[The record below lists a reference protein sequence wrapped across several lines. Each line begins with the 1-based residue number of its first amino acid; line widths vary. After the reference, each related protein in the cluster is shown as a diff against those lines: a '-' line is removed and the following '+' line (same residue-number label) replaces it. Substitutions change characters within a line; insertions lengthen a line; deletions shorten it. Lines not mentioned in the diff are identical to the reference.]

1 MRMNGKSLDEVIIN
15 TIRFLSLDQ
24 IERAKSGH
32 PGMPLGAAHIAHM
45 IFSRFLKFNPKNPKW
60 IDRDRFVL
68 SAGHASAMLYA
79 TLFVNGYDITL
90 DDLKGFRQLNSKTP
104 GHPESWLTPGVETT
118 TGPLGQG
125 LGNSVGMAIA
135 EKYLSSYFNRKG
147 FNIIDHYTYVLCS
160 DGDLME
166 GVSSEVG
173 ALAGHLK
180 LNKLIVIWDN
190 NRVSIDG
197 PTSLA
202 WSENV
207 VERFEAF
214 GWYVQNV
221 EDGYDLEALEKAL
234 KRAREETSKP
244 SFIAVRT
251 HLAYGTPMQDD
262 CRAHGAPLGK
272 EIVMEVKKRAGWPLE
287 EFYVPE
293 EVWEYRRRKIEEG
306 ERKEAEWRRLFEKYR
321 ENYPEL
327 ADLLIRAFNRDWGTE
342 YKKHLP
348 TFSKDEELATRQAN
362 YKVVNAIAKHLPLMI
377 GGSADLA
384 ESTGT
389 YLHDYGSFQADN
401 PLGRFIHYGVRE
413 HAMGAIMNGM
423 AYHGGILPYGGTFL
437 VFSDYMRPPI
447 RLAAMAKLQVIYVF
461 THDSVW
467 IGEDGPTHQPVEQ
480 LSSLRL
486 IPNMWVIRPCD
497 ANEVAV
503 AWDMAISRKDGPTAI
518 ILTRQKVPTLD
529 RSIYPPA
536 DSIRKGAYILADAKD
551 GEPDLLIMASGS
563 EVHTALGAKKILED
577 RGLKVRV
584 VNMASFEVFELQN
597 EEYKLSTI
605 PRHIK
610 RRVAIEA
617 GVGLC
622 WYKYVGEDGLVISI
636 ERFGKSAP
644 YKDLMKD
651 FGFTP
656 EAVAEKIIK
665 HFGLE

>member
-1 MRMNGKSLDEVIIN
+1 MSERSLDEVIIN

-32 PGMPLGAAHIAHM
+32 PGMPLGAAHIAHL

-90 DDLKGFRQLNSKTP
+90 DDLKRFRQLDSITP

-147 FNIIDHYTYVLCS
+147 FNIIDHYTYVVCS

-214 GWYVQNV
+214 GWHVQSI
-221 EDGYDLEALEKAL
+221 EDGYDLDALEKAL
-234 KRAREETSKP
+234 RRAREETSRP

-272 EIVMEVKKRAGWPLE
+272 EVVMEVKKRAGWPLE

-306 ERKEAEWRRLFEKYR
+306 ERREAEWRKLFEKYR

-342 YKKHLP
+342 YRKHLP

-362 YKVVNAIAKHLPLMI
+362 NKVINAIAKYLPLMI

-447 RLAAMAKLQVIYVF
+447 RLAAMARLQVIYVF

-467 IGEDGPTHQPVEQ
+467 VGEDGPTHQPVEQ

-536 DSIRKGAYILADAKD
+536 ESIRRGAYVLADARD
-551 GEPDLLIMASGS
+551 GEPDLLIIASGS
-563 EVHTALGAKKILED
+563 EVHVALDAKKILES
-577 RGLKVRV
+577 RGLRVRV
-584 VNMASFEVFELQN
+584 VNMASFEVFELQD
-597 EEYKLSTI
+597 EDYKRSVI

-644 YKDLMKD
+644 YKDLIKD

-656 EAVAEKIIK
+656 EAIADRIIK
-665 HFGLE
+665 QFGLE

>member
-1 MRMNGKSLDEVIIN
+1 
-15 TIRFLSLDQ
+15 
-24 IERAKSGH
+24 
-32 PGMPLGAAHIAHM
+32 MPLGAAHIAHL

-90 DDLKGFRQLNSKTP
+90 DDLKRFRQLDSITP

-147 FNIIDHYTYVLCS
+147 FNIIDHYTYVVCS

-214 GWYVQNV
+214 GWHVQSI
-221 EDGYDLEALEKAL
+221 EDGYDLDALEKAL
-234 KRAREETSKP
+234 RRAREETSRP

-272 EIVMEVKKRAGWPLE
+272 EVVMEVKKRAGWPLE

-306 ERKEAEWRRLFEKYR
+306 ERREAEWRKLFEKYR

-342 YKKHLP
+342 YRKHLP

-362 YKVVNAIAKHLPLMI
+362 NKVINAIAKYLPLMI

-447 RLAAMAKLQVIYVF
+447 RLAAMARLQVIYVF

-467 IGEDGPTHQPVEQ
+467 VGEDGPTHQPVEQ

-536 DSIRKGAYILADAKD
+536 ESIRRGAYVLADARD
-551 GEPDLLIMASGS
+551 GEPDLLIIASGS
-563 EVHTALGAKKILED
+563 EVHVALDAKKILES
-577 RGLKVRV
+577 RGLRVRV
-584 VNMASFEVFELQN
+584 VNMASFEVFELQD
-597 EEYKLSTI
+597 EDYKRSVI

-644 YKDLMKD
+644 YKDLIKD

-656 EAVAEKIIK
+656 EAIADRIIK
-665 HFGLE
+665 QFGLE

>member
-1 MRMNGKSLDEVIIN
+1 MSERSLDEVIIN

-32 PGMPLGAAHIAHM
+32 PGMPLGAAHIAHL

-90 DDLKGFRQLNSKTP
+90 DDLKRFRQLDSITP

-147 FNIIDHYTYVLCS
+147 FNIIDHYTYVVCS

-190 NRVSIDG
+190 NKVSIDG

-214 GWYVQNV
+214 GWHVQSI
-221 EDGYDLEALEKAL
+221 EDGYDLDALEKAL
-234 KRAREETSKP
+234 RRAREETSRP

-272 EIVMEVKKRAGWPLE
+272 EVVMEVKKRAGWPLE

-306 ERKEAEWRRLFEKYR
+306 ERREAEWRKLFEKYR

-327 ADLLIRAFNRDWGTE
+327 ADLLIKAFNRDWGTE
-342 YKKHLP
+342 YRKHLP

-362 YKVVNAIAKHLPLMI
+362 NKVINAIAKYLPLMI

-447 RLAAMAKLQVIYVF
+447 RLAAMARLQVIYVF

-467 IGEDGPTHQPVEQ
+467 VGEDGPTHQPVEQ

-536 DSIRKGAYILADAKD
+536 ESIRRGAYVLADARD
-551 GEPDLLIMASGS
+551 GEPDLLIIASGS
-563 EVHTALGAKKILED
+563 EVHVALDAKKILES
-577 RGLKVRV
+577 RGLRVRV
-584 VNMASFEVFELQN
+584 VNMASFEVFELQD
-597 EEYKLSTI
+597 EDYKRSVI

-644 YKDLMKD
+644 YKDLIKD

-656 EAVAEKIIK
+656 EAIADRIIK

>member
-1 MRMNGKSLDEVIIN
+1 MSGRSLDEVIIN

-32 PGMPLGAAHIAHM
+32 PGMPLGAAHIAHL

-90 DDLKGFRQLNSKTP
+90 DDLKRFRQLDSITP

-207 VERFEAF
+207 VERFEGF
-214 GWYVQNV
+214 GWHVQNI
-221 EDGYDLEALEKAL
+221 EDGYDLDALEKAL
-234 KRAREETSKP
+234 RRAREEMSKP

-272 EIVMEVKKRAGWPLE
+272 EVVMEVKKRAGWPLE
-287 EFYVPE
+287 EFHVPE

-306 ERKEAEWRRLFEKYR
+306 ERREAEWRKLFEKYR

-342 YKKHLP
+342 YRKHLP

-362 YKVVNAIAKHLPLMI
+362 NKVINAITKYLPLMI

-447 RLAAMAKLQVIYVF
+447 RLAAMARLQVIYVF

-467 IGEDGPTHQPVEQ
+467 VGEDGPTHQPVEQ

-536 DSIRKGAYILADAKD
+536 ESIRRGAYVLADARD
-551 GEPDLLIMASGS
+551 GEPDLLIIASGS
-563 EVHTALGAKKILED
+563 EVHIALDAKKILES
-577 RGLKVRV
+577 RGLRVRV
-584 VNMASFEVFELQN
+584 VNMASFEVFELQD
-597 EEYKLSTI
+597 EEYKRSVI
-605 PRHIK
+605 PRYIK

-644 YKDLMKD
+644 YKDLIKD

-656 EAVAEKIIK
+656 EAVVERIIK

>member
-1 MRMNGKSLDEVIIN
+1 MSERSLDEVIIN

-32 PGMPLGAAHIAHM
+32 PGMPLGAAHIAHL

-90 DDLKGFRQLNSKTP
+90 DDLKRFRQLDSITP

-147 FNIIDHYTYVLCS
+147 FNVIDHYTYVVCS

-214 GWYVQNV
+214 GWHVQSI
-221 EDGYDLEALEKAL
+221 EDGYDLDALEKAL
-234 KRAREETSKP
+234 RRAREETSRP

-272 EIVMEVKKRAGWPLE
+272 EVVMEVKKRAGWPLE

-306 ERKEAEWRRLFEKYR
+306 ERREAEWRKLFEKYR

-327 ADLLIRAFNRDWGTE
+327 ADLLIKAFNRDWGTE
-342 YKKHLP
+342 YRKHLP

-362 YKVVNAIAKHLPLMI
+362 NKVINAIAKYLPLMI

-447 RLAAMAKLQVIYVF
+447 RLAAMARLQVIYVF

-467 IGEDGPTHQPVEQ
+467 VGEDGPTHQPVEQ

-536 DSIRKGAYILADAKD
+536 ESIRRGAYVLADARD
-551 GEPDLLIMASGS
+551 GEPDLLIIASGS
-563 EVHTALGAKKILED
+563 EVHVALDAKKILES
-577 RGLKVRV
+577 RGLRVRV
-584 VNMASFEVFELQN
+584 VNMASFEVFELQD
-597 EEYKLSTI
+597 EDYKRSVI

-644 YKDLMKD
+644 YKDLIKD

-656 EAVAEKIIK
+656 EAIADRIIK

>member
-1 MRMNGKSLDEVIIN
+1 MGKMHNKDDEIIIN

-32 PGMPLGAAHIAHM
+32 PGMPLGASHITYL
-45 IFSRFLKFNPKNPKW
+45 IFDRFLKFNPKNPKW

-90 DDLKGFRQLNSKTP
+90 DDLKRFRQLDSITP
-104 GHPESWLTPGVETT
+104 GHPESELTPGVETT

-125 LGNSVGMAIA
+125 LGNSVGMALA
-135 EKYLSSYFNRKG
+135 EKYLSSYFNKGG
-147 FNIIDHYTYVLCS
+147 FNIIDHYTYVLAS

-180 LNKLIVIWDN
+180 LHKLIVIWDN

-207 VERFEAF
+207 LERFEAF
-214 GWYVQNV
+214 GWHVQNV
-221 EDGYDLEALEKAL
+221 EDGYSLEEIEKAIR
-234 KRAREETSKP
+234 RARDEKSRP

-251 HLAYGTPMQDD
+251 HLGYGSPLQDN
-262 CRAHGAPLGK
+262 CKVHGAPLGK
-272 EIVMEVKKRAGWPLE
+272 EAAVETKKRFGWPLE

-293 EVWEYRRRKIEEG
+293 EVWEYRRRRIEEG
-306 ERKEAEWRRLFEKYR
+306 ERREAEWRKLFEKYR
-321 ENYPEL
+321 ERYPEL
-327 ADLLIRAFNRDWGTE
+327 AELLVKAFRREWGDE

-348 TFSKDEELATRQAN
+348 SFSEPVATRKASG
-362 YKVVNAIAKHLPLMI
+362 KVLNAIAKHLPLMI
-377 GGSADLA
+377 GGSADLT
-384 ESTGT
+384 ESTNT
-389 YLHDYGSFQADN
+389 YLQGFGDFQADN
-401 PLGRFIHYGVRE
+401 PLGRNIHYGVRE
-413 HAMGAIMNGM
+413 HAMGTMMNGM

-437 VFSDYMRPPI
+437 VFSDYMRPAI
-447 RLAAMAKLQVIYVF
+447 RMAAMARLQVIYVF
-461 THDSVW
+461 THDSLW
-467 IGEDGPTHQPVEQ
+467 IGQDGPTHQPVEQ

-486 IPNMWVIRPCD
+486 IPNLWVIRPCD

-503 AWDMAISRKDGPTAI
+503 AWEMAIEHKDGPTAI
-518 ILTRQKVPTLD
+518 ILTRQSLPVLD
-529 RSIYPPA
+529 RSVYPPA
-536 DSIRKGAYILADAKD
+536 ESIKRGAYVLADSD
-551 GEPDLLIMASGS
+551 GDPDVLIVASGS
-563 EVHTALGAKKILED
+563 EVHLALEARKLLEE

-584 VNMASFEVFELQN
+584 VNLASFEVFELQD
-597 EEYKLSTI
+597 EEYRESVI
-605 PRHIK
+605 PNTVK

-617 GVGLC
+617 GAGLC
-622 WYKYVGEDGLVISI
+622 WHKYVGDKGLVISI

-651 FGFTP
+651 FGFTG
-656 EAVAEKIIK
+656 EAIAEKIINYFNLK
-665 HFGLE
+665 

>member
-1 MRMNGKSLDEVIIN
+1 MGKMRNKDDEIIIN

-32 PGMPLGAAHIAHM
+32 PGMPLGASHITYL
-45 IFSRFLKFNPKNPKW
+45 IFDRFLKFNPKNPKW

-90 DDLKGFRQLNSKTP
+90 DDLKRFRQLDSITP
-104 GHPESWLTPGVETT
+104 GHPESELTPGVETT

-125 LGNSVGMAIA
+125 LGNSVGMALA
-135 EKYLSSYFNRKG
+135 EKYLSSYFNKGG
-147 FNIIDHYTYVLCS
+147 FNIIDHYTYVLAS

-180 LNKLIVIWDN
+180 LHKLIVIWDN

-207 VERFEAF
+207 LERFEAF
-214 GWYVQNV
+214 GWHVQNV
-221 EDGYDLEALEKAL
+221 EDGYSLEEIEKAIR
-234 KRAREETSKP
+234 RARDEKSRP

-251 HLAYGTPMQDD
+251 HLGYGSPLQDN
-262 CRAHGAPLGK
+262 CKVHGAPLGK
-272 EIVMEVKKRAGWPLE
+272 EAAVETKKRFGWPLE

-293 EVWEYRRRKIEEG
+293 EVWEYRRRRIEEG
-306 ERKEAEWRRLFEKYR
+306 ERREAEWRKLFEKYR
-321 ENYPEL
+321 ERYPEL
-327 ADLLIRAFNRDWGTE
+327 AELLVKAFRREWGDE

-348 TFSKDEELATRQAN
+348 SFSEPVATRKASG
-362 YKVVNAIAKHLPLMI
+362 KVLNAIAKHLPLMI
-377 GGSADLA
+377 GGSADLT
-384 ESTGT
+384 ESTNT
-389 YLHDYGSFQADN
+389 YLQGFGDFQADN
-401 PLGRFIHYGVRE
+401 PLGRNIHYGVRE
-413 HAMGAIMNGM
+413 HAMGTMMNGM

-437 VFSDYMRPPI
+437 VFSDYMRPAI
-447 RLAAMAKLQVIYVF
+447 RMAAMARLQVIYVF
-461 THDSVW
+461 THDSLW
-467 IGEDGPTHQPVEQ
+467 IGQDGPTHQPVEQ

-486 IPNMWVIRPCD
+486 IPNLWVIRPCD

-503 AWDMAISRKDGPTAI
+503 AWEMAIEHKDGPTAI
-518 ILTRQKVPTLD
+518 ILTRQSLPVLD
-529 RSIYPPA
+529 RSVYPPA
-536 DSIRKGAYILADAKD
+536 ESIKRGAYVLADSD
-551 GEPDLLIMASGS
+551 GDPDVLIVASGS
-563 EVHTALGAKKILED
+563 EVHLALEARKLLEE

-584 VNMASFEVFELQN
+584 VNLASFEVFELQD
-597 EEYKLSTI
+597 EEYRESVI
-605 PRHIK
+605 PNTVK

-617 GVGLC
+617 GAGLC
-622 WYKYVGEDGLVISI
+622 WHKYVGDKGLVISI

-651 FGFTP
+651 FGFTG
-656 EAVAEKIIK
+656 EAIAEKIINYFNLK
-665 HFGLE
+665 

>member
-1 MRMNGKSLDEVIIN
+1 MHNKNDEIIIN
-15 TIRFLSLDQ
+15 TIRFLSVDQ

-32 PGMPLGAAHIAHM
+32 PGMPLGASHIAYL
-45 IFSRFLKFNPKNPKW
+45 IFDRFLKFNPKNPKW

-90 DDLKGFRQLNSKTP
+90 DDLKHFRQLDSITP
-104 GHPESWLTPGVETT
+104 GHPESELTPGVETT

-125 LGNSVGMAIA
+125 LGNSVGMALA
-135 EKYLSSYFNRKG
+135 EKYLSSYFNKGG
-147 FNIIDHYTYVLCS
+147 FNIIDHYTYVLAS

-180 LNKLIVIWDN
+180 LHKLIVIWDN

-207 VERFEAF
+207 LERFEAF
-214 GWYVQNV
+214 GWHVQNV
-221 EDGYDLEALEKAL
+221 EDGYSLEEVEKAIR
-234 KRAREETSKP
+234 RAREERSRP

-251 HLAYGTPMQDD
+251 HLGYGSPLQDN
-262 CRAHGAPLGK
+262 CKVHGAPLGK
-272 EIVMEVKKRAGWPLE
+272 EAAVETKKRFGWPLE

-293 EVWEYRRRKIEEG
+293 EVWEYRRRRIEEG
-306 ERKEAEWRRLFEKYR
+306 ERREAEWRKLFEKYR
-321 ENYPEL
+321 ERYPEL
-327 ADLLIRAFNRDWGTE
+327 AELLVKAFRREWGDE

-348 TFSKDEELATRQAN
+348 SFSEPVATRKASG
-362 YKVVNAIAKHLPLMI
+362 KVLNAIARHLPLMI
-377 GGSADLA
+377 GGSADLT
-384 ESTGT
+384 ESTNT
-389 YLHDYGSFQADN
+389 YLQGFGDFQADN
-401 PLGRFIHYGVRE
+401 PLGRNIHYGVRE
-413 HAMGAIMNGM
+413 HAMGTMMNGM

-437 VFSDYMRPPI
+437 VFSDYMRPAI
-447 RLAAMAKLQVIYVF
+447 RMAAMARLQVIYVF
-461 THDSVW
+461 THDSLW
-467 IGEDGPTHQPVEQ
+467 IGQDGPTHQPVEQ

-486 IPNMWVIRPCD
+486 IPNLWVIRPCD

-503 AWDMAISRKDGPTAI
+503 AWEMAIEHKDGPTAI
-518 ILTRQKVPTLD
+518 ILTRQSLPVLD
-529 RSIYPPA
+529 RSVYPPA
-536 DSIRKGAYILADAKD
+536 ESIKRGAYVLADSAGD
-551 GEPDLLIMASGS
+551 PDVLIVASGS
-563 EVHTALGAKKILED
+563 EVHLALEARKLLEE

-584 VNMASFEVFELQN
+584 VNLASFEVFELQDR
-597 EEYKLSTI
+597 EYRESVI
-605 PRHIK
+605 PNGVE

-617 GVGLC
+617 GAGLC
-622 WYKYVGEDGLVISI
+622 WHKYVGDKGLVISI

-651 FGFTP
+651 FGFTG
-656 EAVAEKIIK
+656 EAIAEKIINY
-665 HFGLE
+665 FNLR

>member
-1 MRMNGKSLDEVIIN
+1 MHNKNDEIIIN
-15 TIRFLSLDQ
+15 TIRFLSVDQ

-32 PGMPLGAAHIAHM
+32 PGMPLGASHIAYL
-45 IFSRFLKFNPKNPKW
+45 IFDRFLKFNPKNPKW

-90 DDLKGFRQLNSKTP
+90 DDLKRFRQLDSITP
-104 GHPESWLTPGVETT
+104 GHPESELTPGVETT

-125 LGNSVGMAIA
+125 LGNSVGMALA
-135 EKYLSSYFNRKG
+135 EKYLSSYFNKGG
-147 FNIIDHYTYVLCS
+147 FNIIDHYTYVLAS

-180 LNKLIVIWDN
+180 LHKLIVIWDN

-207 VERFEAF
+207 LERFEAF
-214 GWYVQNV
+214 GWHVQNV
-221 EDGYDLEALEKAL
+221 EDGYSLEEVEKAIR
-234 KRAREETSKP
+234 RAREEKSRP

-251 HLAYGTPMQDD
+251 HLGYGSPLQDN
-262 CRAHGAPLGK
+262 CKVHGAPLGK
-272 EIVMEVKKRAGWPLE
+272 EAAVETKKRFGWPLE

-293 EVWEYRRRKIEEG
+293 EVWEYRRRRIEEG
-306 ERKEAEWRRLFEKYR
+306 ERREAEWRKLFEKYR
-321 ENYPEL
+321 ERYPEL
-327 ADLLIRAFNRDWGTE
+327 AELLVKAFRREWGDE

-348 TFSKDEELATRQAN
+348 SFSEPVATRKASG
-362 YKVVNAIAKHLPLMI
+362 KVLNAIARYLPLMI
-377 GGSADLA
+377 GGSADLT
-384 ESTGT
+384 ESTNT
-389 YLHDYGSFQADN
+389 YLQGFGDFQADN
-401 PLGRFIHYGVRE
+401 PLGRNIHYGVRE
-413 HAMGAIMNGM
+413 HAMGTMMNGM

-437 VFSDYMRPPI
+437 VFSDYMRPAI
-447 RLAAMAKLQVIYVF
+447 RMAAMARLQVIYVF
-461 THDSVW
+461 THDSLW
-467 IGEDGPTHQPVEQ
+467 IGQDGPTHQPVEQ

-486 IPNMWVIRPCD
+486 IPNLWVIRPCD

-503 AWDMAISRKDGPTAI
+503 AWEMAIEHKDGPTAI
-518 ILTRQKVPTLD
+518 ILTRQSLPVLD
-529 RSIYPPA
+529 RSVYPPA
-536 DSIRKGAYILADAKD
+536 ESIKRGAYVLADSAGD
-551 GEPDLLIMASGS
+551 PDVLIVASGS
-563 EVHTALGAKKILED
+563 EVHLALEARKLLEE

-584 VNMASFEVFELQN
+584 VNLASFEVFELQDR
-597 EEYKLSTI
+597 EYRESVI
-605 PRHIK
+605 PNAVE

-617 GVGLC
+617 GAGLC
-622 WYKYVGEDGLVISI
+622 WHKYVGDKGLVISI

-651 FGFTP
+651 FGFTG
-656 EAVAEKIIK
+656 EAIAEKIINY
-665 HFGLE
+665 FNLR

>member
-1 MRMNGKSLDEVIIN
+1 MGKMHNKDEIIIN

-32 PGMPLGAAHIAHM
+32 PGMPLGASHITYL
-45 IFSRFLKFNPKNPKW
+45 IFDRFLKFNPKNPKW

-90 DDLKGFRQLNSKTP
+90 DDLKRFRQLDSITP
-104 GHPESWLTPGVETT
+104 GHPESELTPGVETT

-125 LGNSVGMAIA
+125 LGNSVGMALA
-135 EKYLSSYFNRKG
+135 EKYLSSYFNKGG
-147 FNIIDHYTYVLCS
+147 FNIIDHYTYVLAS

-180 LNKLIVIWDN
+180 LHKLIVIWDN

-207 VERFEAF
+207 LERFEAF
-214 GWYVQNV
+214 GWHVQNV
-221 EDGYDLEALEKAL
+221 EDGYSLEEIEKAIR
-234 KRAREETSKP
+234 RARDEKSRP

-251 HLAYGTPMQDD
+251 HLGYGSPLQDN
-262 CRAHGAPLGK
+262 CKVHGAPLGK
-272 EIVMEVKKRAGWPLE
+272 EDAVETKKRFGWPLE

-293 EVWEYRRRKIEEG
+293 EVWEYRRRRIEEG
-306 ERKEAEWRRLFEKYR
+306 ERREAEWRKLFEKYR
-321 ENYPEL
+321 ERYPEL
-327 ADLLIRAFNRDWGTE
+327 AELLVKAFRREWGDE

-348 TFSKDEELATRQAN
+348 SFSEPVATRKASG
-362 YKVVNAIAKHLPLMI
+362 KVLNAIAKYLPLMI
-377 GGSADLA
+377 GGSADLT
-384 ESTGT
+384 ESTNT
-389 YLHDYGSFQADN
+389 YLQGFGDFQADN
-401 PLGRFIHYGVRE
+401 PLGRNIHYGVRE
-413 HAMGAIMNGM
+413 HAMGTMMNGM

-437 VFSDYMRPPI
+437 VFSDYMRPAI
-447 RLAAMAKLQVIYVF
+447 RMAAMARLQVIYVF
-461 THDSVW
+461 THDSLW
-467 IGEDGPTHQPVEQ
+467 IGQDGPTHQPVEQ

-486 IPNMWVIRPCD
+486 IPNLWVIRPCD

-503 AWDMAISRKDGPTAI
+503 AWEMAIEHKDGPTAI
-518 ILTRQKVPTLD
+518 ILTRQSLPVLD
-529 RSIYPPA
+529 RSVYPPA
-536 DSIRKGAYILADAKD
+536 ESIKRGAYVLADSD
-551 GEPDLLIMASGS
+551 GDPDVLIVASGS
-563 EVHTALGAKKILED
+563 EVHLALEARKLLEEW
-577 RGLKVRV
+577 GLKVRV
-584 VNMASFEVFELQN
+584 VNLASFEVFELQD
-597 EEYKLSTI
+597 EEYRESVI
-605 PRHIK
+605 PNTVK

-617 GVGLC
+617 GAGLC
-622 WYKYVGEDGLVISI
+622 WHKYVGDKGLVISI

-651 FGFTP
+651 FGFTG
-656 EAVAEKIIK
+656 EAIAEKIINYFNLK
-665 HFGLE
+665 

>member
-1 MRMNGKSLDEVIIN
+1 MSGKSIDALVIN

-24 IERAKSGH
+24 VERARSGH
-32 PGMPLGAAHIAHM
+32 PGMPLGAAHISYL
-45 IFSRFLKFNPKNPKW
+45 IFDRFLKFNPKNPKW

-90 DDLKGFRQLNSKTP
+90 DDLKNFRQLNSRTP

-125 LGNSVGMAIA
+125 FGNAVGMAIA

-147 FNIIDHYTYVLCS
+147 FNVIDHYTYVLCS

-180 LNKLIVIWDN
+180 LHKLIVVWDN

-207 VERFEAF
+207 LERFEAF
-214 GWYVQNV
+214 GWHVQNV
-221 EDGYDLEALEKAL
+221 EDGYDLVELEKAL
-234 KRAREETSKP
+234 KRAKEETSRP

-251 HLAYGTPMQDD
+251 HLAYGTPMQDN
-262 CRAHGAPLGK
+262 CKAHGSPLGK
-272 EIVMEVKKRAGWPLE
+272 EVVIEVKKKIGWPLE
-287 EFYVPE
+287 EFYIPE
-293 EVWEYRRRKIEEG
+293 EVWEYRREKIEDG
-306 ERKEAEWRRLFEKYR
+306 EKKEAEWRRVFERYK

-327 ADLLIRAFNRDWGTE
+327 ADLLLRAFNRDWGAQ

-348 TFSKDEELATRQAN
+348 IFSKDEALATRQASN
-362 YKVVNAIAKHLPLMI
+362 KVVNALAKHLPLMI

-401 PLGRFIHYGVRE
+401 LLGRFIHYGVRE
-413 HAMGAIMNGM
+413 HAMGVIMNGI
-423 AYHGGILPYGGTFL
+423 AYHGGLIPYGGTFL
-437 VFSDYMRPPI
+437 VFSDYMRPAI
-447 RLAAMAKLQVIYVF
+447 RMAAMAGLQVIYVF

-497 ANEVAV
+497 SNEVAV
-503 AWDMAISRKDGPTAI
+503 AWDMAISRNDGPTAI
-518 ILTRQKVPTLD
+518 ILTRQGVPTLD

-536 DSIRKGAYILADAKD
+536 ESIKRGAYILVDADD
-551 GEPDLLIMASGS
+551 EPDLLIIASGS
-563 EVHTALGAKKILED
+563 EVHLALEATKVLGKQ
-577 RGLKVRV
+577 GLKARV
-584 VNMASFEVFELQN
+584 VNMASFEVFELQD
-597 EEYKLSTI
+597 EDYKRKVI
-605 PRHIK
+605 PKSIK

-622 WYKYVGEDGLVISI
+622 WYKHVGDDGLVISI
-636 ERFGKSAP
+636 EKFGKSAP
-644 YKDLMKD
+644 YKDLMRD

-656 EAVAEKIIK
+656 EAIAEKIIK
-665 HFGLE
+665 HFRLE